1 MPNRRPRT
9 AARRPDMNDMLS
21 RTVWSTRRV
30 MWHVTAA
37 LVPACI
43 ASAVVFGVEMLG
55 HLVVALTAGSAV
67 DNLVLRTKGERADW
81 FRDPSTPITCLL
93 IGLSAP
99 ASAPLWITV
108 PAVGVA
114 LLLAKEAFGG
124 IGRNLFNPAMAGY
137 AVILVSYPVLLTML
151 RTVDVDATT
160 GATALELLR
169 PDGSR
174 TLIERSASS
183 AFGYWGAAEHEWVN
197 GAALAGGLYLV
208 ARRIVGWHIPVAV
221 LLGMALACVVF
232 YDGGSST
239 SAGTPLQH
247 AFSGASM
254 LAAFFIATDPV
265 TAPALSRDQWL
276 FGIAIGF
283 LIVVIRALGSF
294 PDGVAFAVLL
304 ANVFA
309 SLRRV
314 G

>member
-1 MPNRRPRT
+1 
-9 AARRPDMNDMLS
+9 MNDVLS
-21 RTVWSTRRV
+21 QTAWSTKRL
-30 MWHVTAA
+30 MWHATAA
-37 LVPACI
+37 LLPACV
-43 ASAVVFGVEMLG
+43 ASAVVFGIDTLV
-55 HLVVALTAGSAV
+55 HLVVAIAAGSAI
-67 DNLVLRTKGERADW
+67 DNLVLRAKGEHADW

-93 IGLSAP
+93 IGLCVP
-99 ASAPLWITV
+99 ASAPFWITV
-108 PAVGVA
+108 PAVAVA

-151 RTVDVDATT
+151 RTVDVDAST

-169 PDGSR
+169 PDGAT
-174 TLIERSASS
+174 TLVERSASP
-183 AFGYWGAAEHEWVN
+183 AFGYWGGAEHEWVN
-197 GAALAGGLYLV
+197 AAALAGGLYLV
-208 ARRIVGWHIPVAV
+208 ARRVVDWHIPAAV
-221 LLGMALACVVF
+221 LVGMAFACVVF
-232 YDGGSST
+232 YDGGSSE

-254 LAAFFIATDPV
+254 LAAFFVATDPV
-265 TAPALSRDQWL
+265 TAPALTRDQWL

-283 LIVVIRALGSF
+283 LIVVIRTFGSF

>member
-1 MPNRRPRT
+1 
-9 AARRPDMNDMLS
+9 
-21 RTVWSTRRV
+21 

-43 ASAVVFGVEMLG
+43 ASAVVFGTEMLG
-55 HLVVALTAGSAV
+55 HLLVAIAAGTV
-67 DNLVLRTKGERADW
+67 IDNVVLRVKGENPDW

-93 IGLSAP
+93 IGLAVP
-99 ASAPLWITV
+99 ASAPLWITL
-108 PAVGVA
+108 PAVAVA

-124 IGRNLFNPAMAGY
+124 LGRNLFNPAMAGY

-151 RTVDVDATT
+151 REVDVDATT

-169 PDGSR
+169 PDGSSTLTER
-174 TLIERSASS
+174 TASP
-183 AFGYWGAAEHEWVN
+183 AFGHWGAKEHEWVN
-197 GAALAGGLYLV
+197 VAALAGGIYLV
-208 ARRIVGWHIPVAV
+208 ARRIVGWQIPVAV
-221 LLGMALACVVF
+221 LLGITIACLVF
-232 YDGGSST
+232 FDGGSST

-247 AFSGASM
+247 AFAGASM
-254 LAAFFIATDPV
+254 LAAFFVATDPV
-265 TAPALSRDQWL
+265 TAPTLTRDQWI

-283 LIVVIRALGSF
+283 LIIVIRTFGSF

-314 G
+314 V